1 MIKILSAQPGE
12 NAGEVA
18 PNIPTTRSRR
28 FPVKSMHLGVVGIPN
43 PTLDSDGKAFD
54 GKVYLQRVSETIQ
67 YKQRAHNQNFSDSAT
82 SNAMLR
88 NGEWYDEDAD
98 LVVDGMTLGDLRIV
112 LVANYEIEEDI
123 ADRIVLKYHANDK
136 VKYID
141 KEGDRVPTQER
152 LLLKGYSL
160 AVRMEAGDELSL
172 IHI

>member
-1 MIKILSAQPGE
+1 M
-12 NAGEVA
+12 
-18 PNIPTTRSRR
+18 
-28 FPVKSMHLGVVGIPN
+28 PN

-54 GKVYLQRVSETIQ
+54 GKVYMQRVSETIQ

-88 NGEWYDEDAD
+88 NREWYDEDAD

-123 ADRIVLKYHANDK
+123 ADRIVIKYYRNDN

-141 KEGDRVPTQER
+141 KVTYRIPTQYTF
-152 LLLKGYSL
+152 LLSGYSL
-160 AVRMEAGDELSL
+160 AV
-172 IHI
+172 